1 MYCVIQ
7 EIETRRLQKNG
18 HPKLIETYFTESNI
32 IPSYYGYC
40 YSTER
45 FERPIKKAYRIS
57 IHESY
62 REAGKIKKKQFVICT
77 VNYYD
82 LADDIFTLYDWGDKK
97 MLSAAGALHCSVE
110 SLYNLIE
117 KKLNSLIERIQSE
130 FAQTEEFKVH
140 QEHERITTL
149 YAANKA
155 EFNER
160 YGTVG
165 SNAYDQCYD
174 VFGVLQNP
182 KRLKEIEEEY
192 LDKINYEQKSRER
205 SRRYYEDSYSNY
217 NGNSSSSFG
226 SVGGQRNEA
235 CKATLKQFYRTLS
248 KVYHPDSNPGKDT
261 SEEMKILNQLKTE
274 WGL

>member
-18 HPKLIETYFTESNI
+18 HPKRIEIYFTKSNI

-77 VNYYD
+77 VNYYSI
-82 LADDIFTLYDWGDKK
+82 ADDSFDLYDWGDTRINI
-97 MLSAAGALHCSVE
+97 AAEALCCSSE
-110 SLYNLIE
+110 CLYDLIE
-117 KKLNSLIERIQSE
+117 KKLNPLKERIQAE
-130 FAQTEEFKVH
+130 FAQTEEFKAH
-140 QEHERITTL
+140 QEHERVTTL
-149 YAANKA
+149 YAASKA

-174 VFGVLQNP
+174 VFRVLQNP
-182 KRLKEIEEEY
+182 QRLREIEEEY
-192 LDKINYEQKSRER
+192 LDKINYERKSREQ

-217 NGNSSSSFG
+217 NGSSSNSFG
-226 SVGGQRNEA
+226 SAGGQRNEEN
-235 CKATLKQFYRTLS
+235 KATLKQFYRTLS
-248 KVYHPDSNPGKDT
+248 KTYHPDSNPGKDT
-261 SEEMKILNQLKTE
+261 SEEMKLLNQLKTD

>member
-7 EIETRRLQKNG
+7 EIETRRIQKNG
-18 HPKLIETYFTESNI
+18 YPKRIETYFSESNV

-62 REAGKIKKKQFVICT
+62 REAGRIKKKQFVICT
-77 VNYYD
+77 VNYYSI
-82 LADDIFTLYDWGDKK
+82 ADDSFDLYDWGD
-97 MLSAAGALHCSVE
+97 SRINIAVDALCCSSE
-110 SLYNLIE
+110 FLYDLIE
-117 KKLNSLIERIQSE
+117 KKLNPLKEHIQAE
-130 FAQTEEFKVH
+130 FALTEEFKVH
-140 QEHERITTL
+140 EEQERITTL
-149 YAANKA
+149 YAVSKA

-160 YGTVG
+160 YGTIG

-182 KRLKEIEEEY
+182 QRLKEIEEEY
-192 LDKINYEQKSRER
+192 LEKINYEQKSREQ

-217 NGNSSSSFG
+217 NRNSSGSFG
-226 SVGGQRNEA
+226 SVGGQRNEES
-235 CKATLKQFYRTLS
+235 KATLKQFYRTLS
-248 KVYHPDSNPGKDT
+248 KAYHPDSNPGKDT
-261 SEEMKILNQLKTE
+261 SEEMKLLNQIKID